1 MFDIARNWV
10 DNPLGMLY
18 IQPMTSSDASP
29 LQVEATRIVDT
40 CLANRT
46 RRLSR
51 VITRLYNDR
60 LRPVGINVAEMN
72 LLVAIAALGSVQP
85 AQLSRALEI
94 EKSTLS
100 RNLKRLAERG
110 WITTRDNPEG
120 RGELVGVTQAG
131 EEVLDRAIPAW
142 EDAQRRAATLVGEA
156 TIPTITRGEVA
167 T

>member
-1 MFDIARNWV
+1 
-10 DNPLGMLY
+10 MLY
-18 IQPMTSSDASP
+18 IQPMTSSDTSP
-29 LQVEATRIVDT
+29 LQVAARQIVDT

-72 LLVAIAALGSVQP
+72 LLVAIVALGSVQP
-85 AQLSRALEI
+85 AQLSRALEM

-100 RNLKRLAERG
+100 RNVKRLAERG
-110 WITTRDNPEG
+110 WIATGENPEA

-131 EEVLDRAIPAW
+131 KEVLERAIPAW
-142 EDAQRRAATLVGEA
+142 EDAQRRAATLIGKA
-156 TIPTITRGEVA
+156 TIPTITSKEA